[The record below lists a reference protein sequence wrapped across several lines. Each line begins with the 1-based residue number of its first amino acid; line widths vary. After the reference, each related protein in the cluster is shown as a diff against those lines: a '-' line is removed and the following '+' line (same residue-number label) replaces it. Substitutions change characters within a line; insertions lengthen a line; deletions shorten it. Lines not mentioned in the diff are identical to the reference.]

1 MLSIWDELIELIYL
15 RFSAKWSYVETYR
28 LFCTFVGTYP
38 PIVPFTKRAL
48 LLGVPSIIKI
58 GVINSLFSLPESRF
72 RFDTLDFQCLDS
84 RSTKFLGL
92 QLTHNLKTET
102 TLSIFY
108 PIHFEVSL
116 GMVQSIQILPRYKHQ
131 FLIHQ
136 IMLFHPLK
144 LLPRCNDPTR
154 PFLPFFLL
162 KN

>member
-1 MLSIWDELIELIYL
+1 MNL
-15 RFSAKWSYVETYR
+15 RFIAKRSYAETYR
-28 LFCTFVGTYP
+28 LFRTFVGTYT

-48 LLGVPSIIKI
+48 LLGVPSIIKTDE
-58 GVINSLFSLPESRF
+58 INSLFSLPESRF

-84 RSTKFLGL
+84 RSTKFQGL
-92 QLTHNLKTET
+92 QLPHILKTET

-116 GMVQSIQILPRYKHQ
+116 GMVQSIQILPRYKPQ
-131 FLIHQ
+131 FLIRQ
-136 IMLFHPLK
+136 ILLFHHPK

-154 PFLPFFLL
+154 PFLRFFLL

>member
-1 MLSIWDELIELIYL
+1 FLKAKDFYIVFLSSNAMLSIWDELIELIYL
-15 RFSAKWSYVETYR
+15 RFSAKWSYAETYR

-84 RSTKFLGL
+84 RSTKFLDL

-116 GMVQSIQILPRYKHQ
+116 GMVQSIQI
-131 FLIHQ
+131 
-136 IMLFHPLK
+136 
-144 LLPRCNDPTR
+144 
-154 PFLPFFLL
+154 
-162 KN
+162 